1 MMKRFCFYAI
11 AATLLTAACSD
22 DETFTTNR
30 NNLLEFTTDTVSID
44 TLFSTV
50 PSATAGFWVHNRTS
64 KGIRLTNV
72 RLERGNQSG
81 FRVNVDGIFV
91 NPIAADIEVRS
102 GDSIRVFVEVTT
114 HANGADEP
122 QLVQDNLIF
131 SLQSGA
137 TQSVNLRTWSW
148 DALLIDSLAVSRDT
162 TIETSKPIVVTDRI
176 TVREGATL
184 TIRNTTLYFHQQGGM
199 TVNGTLI
206 AENCTFRGDRLDHMF
221 DYLPYDR
228 VSGQWQ
234 GIVISAPPTN
244 IQILNGCELRNATN
258 AIIADSATVTLTDC
272 KIHNS
277 RGHGI
282 KATKSTVMLSNC
294 QLTNTLGDCL
304 DMEGG
309 QAVIDHCTLAQF
321 YPFTAN
327 RGAALRFTNTGYG
340 MLLKC
345 TNTLVTGYE
354 ADVVMGEETD
364 TAGVFDYFFSNCIL
378 RTDSVDDKERF
389 ENIIW
394 EKTTDSIQ
402 GKKHFVEIDEQLL
415 RYNFCIDSLSPAMRL
430 GIGCAK

>member
-1 MMKRFCFYAI
+1 MMKRFYFYAI
-11 AATLLTAACSD
+11 TAMLLAAACSD
-22 DETFTTNR
+22 DETFTTNK
-30 NNLLEFTTDTVSID
+30 NSLLEFTTDTVSID

-81 FRVNVDGIFV
+81 FRVNVDGMFV
-91 NPIAADIEVRS
+91 NPVASGIEIRS

-114 HANGADEP
+114 RANGADQP

-137 TQSVNLRTWSW
+137 VQSVNLRTWSW
-148 DALLIDSLAVSRDT
+148 DALLTDSMTISRDT
-162 TIETSKPIVVTDRI
+162 TIETTKPLVVTNRI
-176 TVREGATL
+176 TVSRGATL
-184 TIRNTTLYFHQQGGM
+184 TIRNTTVYFHQQGGM
-199 TVNGTLI
+199 TVNGTLK

-234 GIVISAPPTN
+234 GIIISAPPTN
-244 IQILNGCELRNATN
+244 IQVLNNCELRNATN
-258 AIIADSATVTLTDC
+258 AIIADSSTVALTEC

-282 KATKSTVMLSNC
+282 KATNSTVMLSYC

-304 DMEGG
+304 DLEGG

-354 ADVVMGEETD
+354 ADVVMGEQTD

-389 ENIIW
+389 ENVVW

-415 RYNFCIDSLSPAMRL
+415 RYNFSIDSLSPALRL
-430 GIGCAK
+430 GIGCTQ